1 MGRRPGSEEIHG
13 WENALILT
21 YPGLF
26 EICNQRECSVAKVL
40 RNGDLNLTFRRSF
53 GDREEREWNDLTI
66 MLEAVT
72 LSQES
77 DTVIWILEKNKE
89 FSTSSLYKEITFPG
103 MVNKWMMNVWRAK
116 LPLKTKIFLWQL

>member
-1 MGRRPGSEEIHG
+1 
-13 WENALILT
+13 LILT

-26 EICNQRECSVAKVL
+26 EIYNQRERSVAKVL